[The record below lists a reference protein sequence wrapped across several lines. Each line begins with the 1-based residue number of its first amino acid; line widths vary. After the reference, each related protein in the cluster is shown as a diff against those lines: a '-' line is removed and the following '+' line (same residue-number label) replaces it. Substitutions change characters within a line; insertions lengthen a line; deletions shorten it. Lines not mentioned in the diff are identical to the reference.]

1 MRACVYACM
10 CVDQYDSEK
19 DKDLVNEEPEYK

>member
-1 MRACVYACM
+1 MICMCVSM

>member
-1 MRACVYACM
+1 MICVHVCM
-10 CVDQYDSEK
+10 CVDQYNSEK